1 MMLLGFGAIGARL
14 RKRRLL
20 QPALT

>member
-1 MMLLGFGAIGARL
+1 MLLGFGAIGARL